1 MPRRSTSCCGASDAR
16 EPQAVNEFHYRRMQ
30 IDDYDEVL
38 RLWATCEGLSI
49 RDADSRDGVE
59 RYLARNPG
67 LSHIAVHGDRIV
79 GSIMGGHDGKRGYI
93 QHLAVA
99 ESARQQ
105 GVASRL
111 VALCV
116 DALKH
121 EGIEKSHV
129 HVLKHNQAGNAYW
142 TRLGWRQRSEV
153 VMYSF
158 INGDNENA

>member
-1 MPRRSTSCCGASDAR
+1 
-16 EPQAVNEFHYRRMQ
+16 MQ

-38 RLWATCEGLSI
+38 RLWAACEGLSV
-49 RDADSRDGVE
+49 RDADSRDGVD

-67 LSHIAVHGDRIV
+67 LSHVAVREGRIV

-111 VALCV
+111 VSLCV
-116 DALKH
+116 AALKR

-129 HVLKHNQAGNAYW
+129 HVLKHNLTGNAYW
-142 TRLGWRQRSEV
+142 TRLGWRQRSEI

-158 INGDNENA
+158 INGENENA